1 MDSQTRFHQDLPK
14 ISHRPLQD
22 LGQDLHIIMTSE
34 SALWNSRKIVLEG
47 PSRYPIRSLCQGL
60 WESLKMSTTE
70 SCPRCTKWQEGS
82 ATAPQCEQSDMH
94 KLMSRL
100 RVRWQNEHRTTTR
113 AIWHA
118 QMTKGLHEHRL
129 EFHQVRAPP
138 WKVKA
143 ENVTDNVL
151 PGFSLSLKYFTCP
164 EMSLRHPK
172 YSNCPKWWSASAR
185 PKNVTRRFQLFKTPP
200 KIIHYCACH
209 EKWPWRPPL
218 ISSHAC
224 RFVLATCT
232 KYWAFRADEKVSD
245 VPRVTNLLHL
255 SPKTYTLQ
263 KQTRHARENACLRAH
278 ISRET
283 SFENG
288 RSKNFCAGTEPN

>member
-1 MDSQTRFHQDLPK
+1 MKLSQDRLRRTFQIPHK
-14 ISHRPLQD
+14 ISLPGSLR
-22 LGQDLHIIMTSE
+22 IIE
-34 SALWNSRKIVLEG
+34 
-47 PSRYPIRSLCQGL
+47 
-60 WESLKMSTTE
+60 
-70 SCPRCTKWQEGS
+70 
-82 ATAPQCEQSDMH
+82 
-94 KLMSRL
+94 
-100 RVRWQNEHRTTTR
+100 NEHHRELSTVHKVTRRLCNRTTMW

-118 QMTKGLHEHRL
+118 QTDEQVARSMTKWAQNHNESDLTRTNDQRVARA
-129 EFHQVRAPP
+129 QVRISPSTSTTM
-138 WKVKA
+138 KSEA